1 MGSIF
6 SCDGTSSTEGNGDI
20 SSIAQSKME
29 ASKAVVA
36 RHVTVSGMVFS
47 HENGGR
53 TTRKDISDSSALPA
67 DVRGCDVGLGGTL
80 LQTACVLSPIE
91 KKHSPFV
98 KFNSSHMKNTKV
110 QHCHTFASKKGNS
123 SKRTRAAAG
132 AFIKWSSAQLL
143 GRNMIRN
150 RVRYLWRKVVKQHIF
165 TRPRTLIKRCLIGLL

>member
-6 SCDGTSSTEGNGDI
+6 SCDGTSSTKGNGDI

-53 TTRKDISDSSALPA
+53 TTLKDNSDSSALPA

-80 LQTACVLSPIE
+80 LKSACVLSPID
-91 KKHSPFV
+91 
-98 KFNSSHMKNTKV
+98 
-110 QHCHTFASKKGNS
+110 
-123 SKRTRAAAG
+123 KR
-132 AFIKWSSAQLL
+132 
-143 GRNMIRN
+143 
-150 RVRYLWRKVVKQHIF
+150 
-165 TRPRTLIKRCLIGLL
+165 